1 MTRSKS
7 QQRLNELLPL
17 VYEELRVF
25 ASRALDREAA
35 NISVQ
40 TTDLVHEVYLRL
52 SQLREIGWENEQEML
67 RTAVA
72 VMRRVLVDRG
82 RHRHRLKRKP
92 PGVRVQLDG
101 VGTGGNSPI
110 DSIVDVIDLH
120 EALERL
126 AVFDERKA
134 EIVSLRCF
142 GGLSVEQ
149 VAETLDISATT
160 VKREWAVARA
170 WLFRELKH
178 EPTTE

>member
-1 MTRSKS
+1 MTPNQSRR
-7 QQRLNELLPL
+7 RLDELLPL
-17 VYEELRVF
+17 VYDQMRAY
-25 ASRALDREAA
+25 ASRALETERA
-35 NISVQ
+35 NLSVQ

-52 SQLREIGWENEQEML
+52 SQLREIDWENEQEIL

-82 RHRHRLKRKP
+82 RHRRRQKRQP
-92 PGVRVQLDG
+92 TGVRVQLDG
-101 VGTGGNSPI
+101 LGDGKS
-110 DSIVDVIDLH
+110 DSDSGVDVLDLH

-126 AVFDERKA
+126 AAFDERKA

-142 GGLSVEQ
+142 GGLTVEQ
-149 VAETLDISATT
+149 VSEALCVSTTT

-178 EPTTE
+178 EPTVE